1 MREQLSQYVGLLF
14 AGTTG
19 MDEIR
24 QEILQNSLDRFDD
37 LVAQGKS
44 PEAAYR
50 LTISGIGDINEI
62 LGQPTAP
69 KPDEPVQAPAAP
81 VPENIPTPAAAPEEP
96 ESKLNKLLRSIAI
109 SLYILCAIP
118 VIFFEEIGLCIT
130 LVMVAIATGIL
141 VYIGKD
147 QPEKEPQAPSPVP
160 ASFPPAPKKKSKGR
174 KIVSAIIWLAGLSA
188 YLILSFATN
197 GWFITWLVFPM
208 TGCVNGI
215 ARGIFDLKEACRK

>member
-19 MDEIR
+19 MDDIR

-37 LVAQGKS
+37 LVAQGKT

-62 LGQPTAP
+62 LGQAALRSDDPP
-69 KPDEPVQAPAAP
+69 HPAAAAAP
-81 VPENIPTPAAAPEEP
+81 PSDPTPAPAEP
-96 ESKLNKLLRSIAI
+96 ESSTTKLMRSIAI
-109 SLYILCAIP
+109 ALYILCAIP
-118 VIFFEEIGLCIT
+118 VIFLEEIGLCIT
-130 LVMVAIATGIL
+130 LILVAVATGIL

-147 QPEKEPQAPSPVP
+147 DPESESTSPETAPVQPT
-160 ASFPPAPKKKSKGR
+160 FPPAPKKKSKGLR
-174 KIVSAIIWLAGLSA
+174 IASTIIWLTGIAA
-188 YLILSFATN
+188 YIALSFATK
-197 GWFITWLVFPM
+197 GWYITWLIFPM
-208 TGCVNGI
+208 TACVRGV

>member
-19 MDEIR
+19 MEEIR

-62 LGQPTAP
+62 LGQSTAQSA
-69 KPDEPVQAPAAP
+69 QAPTSAPGAVSTSDP
-81 VPENIPTPAAAPEEP
+81 VPAAEQ
-96 ESKLNKLLRSIAI
+96 ESKSTKLLRSIAI
-109 SLYILCAIP
+109 ALYILCAIP

-130 LVMVAIATGIL
+130 LVLVAVATGIL

-147 QPEKEPQAPSPVP
+147 EPENESVNDTAAPVQAT
-160 ASFPPAPKKKSKGR
+160 FPPAPKKKSKAQ
-174 KIVSAIIWLAGLSA
+174 KIICAIIWLAGLGA
-188 YLILSFATN
+188 YFALSFTTRA
-197 GWFITWLVFPM
+197 WFITWLVFPM
-208 TGCVNGI
+208 TACVNGI
-215 ARGIFDLKEACRK
+215 VRGIFDLKEACKK